1 MAGLK
6 SSLVRITPVV
16 SDTLS
21 VEIND
26 AKLVSTD
33 MNYHITDASDQVL
46 RQGRFRGISVQLRLA
61 HLKDG
66 AYQFNISSTEQDVC
80 SFMFKKVSG
89 VSGAN

>member
-6 SSLVRITPVV
+6 SSLVQITPVV

-26 AKLVSTD
+26 TKLVTTY
-33 MNYHITDASDQVL
+33 MNYHITDASDQIL
-46 RQGRFRGISVQLRLA
+46 RQGKFRGISVQLRLA

-66 AYQFNISSTEQDVC
+66 SYQFSISSTEKDAC
-80 SFMFKKVSG
+80 SFMFKKVS
-89 VSGAN
+89 SPN

>member
-6 SSLVRITPVV
+6 SSLVQITPVV
-16 SDTLS
+16 NDTLN

-26 AKLVSTD
+26 TKLVTTY

-46 RQGRFRGISVQLRLA
+46 RQGKFRGISVQLRLT

-66 AYQFNISSTEQDVC
+66 AYRFRISSTEQDVC
-80 SFMFKKVSG
+80 SFAFKKVSG
-89 VSGAN
+89 SN